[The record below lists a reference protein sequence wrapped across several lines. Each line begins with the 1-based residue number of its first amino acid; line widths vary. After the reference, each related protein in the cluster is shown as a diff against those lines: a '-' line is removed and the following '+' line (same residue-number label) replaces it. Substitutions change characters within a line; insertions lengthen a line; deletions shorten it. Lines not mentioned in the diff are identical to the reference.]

1 MLRGISSA
9 PVLRFPRGCPN
20 MSIPEVP
27 ISKDSLNLSAEPLS
41 GLDAGVLA
49 KLAGLDPGDSR
60 GLLPR
65 LLTLYLS
72 SLADLLRQL
81 DAARR
86 PVEPKALGWVAH
98 SLKSSSASM
107 GALRLSALCS
117 ATEQALREGR
127 IDGLPA
133 LLDALV
139 TEASLVEAAVRQ
151 RLGRE

>member
-1 MLRGISSA
+1 
-9 PVLRFPRGCPN
+9 
-20 MSIPEVP
+20 MSIPEIP
-27 ISKDSLNLSAEPLS
+27 ISKDGLHLPGEPLS
-41 GLDAGVLA
+41 GLDTEVLTQ
-49 KLAGLDPGDSR
+49 LAGLDPDGSR

-72 SLADLLRQL
+72 SLTDLIRQL

-86 PVEPKALGWVAH
+86 PGDPAALGWVAH

-107 GALRLSALCS
+107 GALRLSVLCR
-117 ATEQALREGR
+117 ATEQLLREGR
-127 IDGLPA
+127 IDGLSA

-139 TEASLVEAAVRQ
+139 AEASLVEAAVRQ